1 MFIGLSVVVG
11 GFVTF
16 VCFWVGGCLACVGLL
31 SVCVC
36 DLLIVEWFSGVYAVV
51 TGLWF
56 VIVCWYRYWLR
67 FVDLMLIVLVCL
79 SGCYELYCVF
89 AWWFNFSCWVLVY

>member
-1 MFIGLSVVVG
+1 MVLCGVCWWTSLRLWGCLGFAVVHWLSVVVG

-51 TGLWF
+51 AGL
-56 VIVCWYRYWLR
+56 
-67 FVDLMLIVLVCL
+67 
-79 SGCYELYCVF
+79 
-89 AWWFNFSCWVLVY
+89 